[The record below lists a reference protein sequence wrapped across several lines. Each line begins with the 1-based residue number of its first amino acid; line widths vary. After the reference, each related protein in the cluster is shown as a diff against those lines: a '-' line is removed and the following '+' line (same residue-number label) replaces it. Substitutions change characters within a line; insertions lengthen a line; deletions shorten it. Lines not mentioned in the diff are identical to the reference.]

1 MHVVTVLALDQV
13 VAFDLAAPCQIFAGA
28 RLPDGRC
35 PYEVRVCAVP
45 GARTTARGADCFGLD
60 TPWGLESLAEAA
72 TIVIPGH
79 ANCLEPPPAEV
90 VGLLRK
96 AAARGARV
104 ASICTGAFVLAAT
117 GLLDGLRATTHWNY
131 AGELQRRHPEIAVDA
146 SVLYVDN
153 GDLLTSAGIA
163 AGLDLCLHLVRSDH
177 GAAVARD
184 IARYTVTPP
193 QRHGGQ
199 AQYIK
204 HPGPENQGGDL
215 QSTLEWLQRNLGA
228 PLTLRDIADHAGY
241 STRSLNRQFQAQVG
255 TSPLQW
261 LLRARVERAQELLE
275 TTGLP
280 VEVIAERVGF
290 GSGAVLRR
298 HFTRHVGTSPQAYR
312 QTFWT
317 AAGPVRMTDRIS
329 RRR

>member
-1 MHVVTVLALDQV
+1 MHVVAVLALDQV

-28 RLPDGRC
+28 RLPDGRV

-45 GARTTARGADCFGLD
+45 GARTTARGADCFRLE
-60 TPWGLESLAEAA
+60 TPWGLESLVQAH

-79 ANCLEPPPAEV
+79 ANCLEPPPAETV
-90 VGLLRK
+90 DLLRE
-96 AAARGARV
+96 AAARGTRI
-104 ASICTGAFVLAAT
+104 ASICTGAFILAAT
-117 GLLDGLRATTHWNY
+117 GLLDGMRATTHWHY
-131 AGELQRRHPEIAVDA
+131 AGELQRRHPTIVVDA

-153 GDLLTSAGIA
+153 GALLTSAGIA
-163 AGLDLCLHLVRSDH
+163 AGLDLCLHLVRRDH
-177 GAAVARD
+177 GATVAGD
-184 IARYTVTPP
+184 TARYTVTPP

-204 HPGPENQGGDL
+204 HPSPEEREGRL
-215 QSTLEWLQRNLGA
+215 QSTLAWLHRNLDA
-228 PLTLRDIADHAGY
+228 PLTLRDIAEHAGY
-241 STRSLNRQFQAQVG
+241 STRSLNRQFQEQVG

-290 GSGAVLRR
+290 ASGAVLRR
-298 HFTRHVGTSPQAYR
+298 HFTRHAGTTPQTYR
-312 QTFWT
+312 HTFRGVHE
-317 AAGPVRMTDRIS
+317 AGR
-329 RRR
+329 